1 MPLASKHTLNLDA
14 ADPSDAEAIG
24 NLFFAGFHDHPYFR
38 KMMPDTS
45 QARKCWTDHIIY
57 CLQDPYT
64 IVLKVTDS
72 DVNKIV
78 SMGLWLK
85 PKKEED
91 RHQPGYEEGRIKYTN
106 DFMACCDEE
115 TATALFGAF
124 EKNREDFMNDRP
136 HYSEAYKGQGAGS
149 LILQHGCELAD
160 KDKLE
165 CYIDSSPRG
174 KRVYEKFGFVF
185 TKHVPLP
192 MHYKYHFGVRR
203 PQTDADESSSQ
214 A

>member
-1 MPLASKHTLNLDA
+1 MPLASKHNLNLDA

-91 RHQPGYEEGRIKYTN
+91 RHQPGYEEGRVSLLTICIIIYYHLN
-106 DFMACCDEE
+106 LVGLAPS
-115 TATALFGAF
+115 L
-124 EKNREDFMNDRP
+124 NRSINRL
-136 HYSEAYKGQGAGS
+136 SIQT
-149 LILQHGCELAD
+149 ILWPAVT
-160 KDKLE
+160 KKLPPLYLE
-165 CYIDSSPRG
+165 HSKRTG
-174 KRVYEKFGFVF
+174 KI
-185 TKHVPLP
+185 
-192 MHYKYHFGVRR
+192 
-203 PQTDADESSSQ
+203 S
-214 A
+214 